1 MNENRELLAS
11 LFTTIK
17 RFRKNKECKETI
29 KALRKQIRLLTPID
43 SFPDNKN
50 KYYTSSGIRQTFR
63 TGNMQEP
70 VALWVYPRDCW
81 TENVL
86 DVINHRCNTLYSKS
100 EYFRDFNNQYYL
112 KSKYFMLYNKVY
124 SKDKFTLYNNLAVPN
139 NKIYPLGVFYNSC
152 NEKEMYITAREN
164 EEFIPVN
171 KFLELYPNKQI
182 FGLSVENNYTKCFKV
197 IISCLLFKGKYRVT
211 LPQNRSYFGFTK
223 KMLLDCEFSLP
234 EGYKDIEPIC
244 IEGYNF
250 YVRSINYLGRRSL
263 VDKMWGELITKR
275 VQDFLGS
282 RGVEKNFKSYFNN
295 LITFA
300 KKEAEYEK

>member
-1 MNENRELLAS
+1 MNKNRELLAS
-11 LFTTIK
+11 LFATIK

-50 KYYTSSGIRQTFR
+50 KYYTSSSIRQTFR

-100 EYFRDFNNQYYL
+100 EYFRDSNNQYYL
-112 KSKYFMLYNKVY
+112 KSKYFMLDNKVY
-124 SKDKFTLYNNLAVPN
+124 SKDKFTLYNNSAVSN
-139 NKIYPLGVFYNSC
+139 NKIYSLSAFYNSYD
-152 NEKEMYITAREN
+152 EKEMYITAREN
-164 EEFIPVN
+164 EEFIPVD
-171 KFLELYPNKQI
+171 KFLELYSDNQI
-182 FGLSVENNYTKCFKV
+182 FGLSVLSNYTKCFKV

-211 LPQNRSYFGFTK
+211 LPTNCGYFGFTK

-234 EGYKDIEPIC
+234 KEYKDIEPIC
-244 IEGYNF
+244 INGYNF
-250 YVRSINYLGRRSL
+250 SLWSTNYLDNRSL
-263 VDKMWGELITKR
+263 VNKMWNELINR
-275 VQDFLGS
+275 DPNFRGEA
-282 RGVEKNFKSYFNN
+282 GVEKNLKPYFNN